1 MQGSADS
8 HSARP
13 RQPDRPDRGR
23 WLFPAGAAG
32 LTLLCYL
39 PALANGFIDWDDS
52 PLLLS
57 NPHYRGLS
65 LDHLRWMFTTRLM
78 GHWMP
83 LNWMSFGF
91 DYAVWGMRPLGYHL
105 TNVLLHAINAAV
117 VYALASKL
125 LQLSLPERLTT
136 DRMRVRLGALA
147 AALAFSLHP
156 MRVESVAWVTER
168 RDVLS
173 GLFFLLAI
181 WAYLRYGETRTAE
194 GRGGSWPYWTA
205 VALCGL
211 ALLSKVMAVSLPVI
225 LLVLDI
231 YPLRRL
237 GFGPGGW
244 MGPAARRVWL
254 EKLPFVA
261 LCAGASALAL
271 WAQLAGGSPVPLEA
285 LPWSGRLAI
294 VGYQLAFYIGKTLVP
309 THLAILYELRLP
321 LDLEQW
327 RIVSSVATVA
337 AVTAVAV
344 ALRRRVPGVLVAWAG
359 YVVILLPPSGI
370 VQSGYQIAADRYSYL
385 ACIGWSL
392 LAGAAVVAL
401 GRVAALAA
409 FVLLAVLGGLSWTQA
424 KMWRDNETVWRHAVE
439 VDPRSGIAR
448 ANLGAALNA
457 HGRPVEARAELRE
470 AIRLRPGYPDAH
482 LSLGLTLAQ
491 GGDPAAAVPHFREA
505 LRLWPR
511 FAEAHNN
518 LGAALAVQGRRDEA
532 LSHFREAL
540 RLNPDYAEARNNL
553 GLALAQEGKLRE
565 AAEQFTRAVEL
576 NPDWIDARRNLE
588 QAQRRLG
595 R

>member
-1 MQGSADS
+1 MQGDADS
-8 HSARP
+8 GSARP
-13 RQPDRPDRGR
+13 HVSDQGR
-23 WLFPAGAAG
+23 FLFPLAAVV
-32 LTLLCYL
+32 LTFLCYL
-39 PALANGFIDWDDS
+39 PALADGFIDWDDS
-52 PLLLS
+52 PLLLR
-57 NPHYRGLS
+57 NPHYRGLGP
-65 LDHLRWMFTTRLM
+65 DQLRWMFTSRLM

-83 LNWMSFGF
+83 LNWISFGL
-91 DYAVWGMRPLGYHL
+91 DHAVWGMTPFGYHL
-105 TNVLLHAINAAV
+105 TNLLLHATNAAV

-125 LQLSLPERLTT
+125 LLLSLPERLTS
-136 DRMRVRLGALA
+136 DRMRVRVGAVV
-147 AALAFSLHP
+147 AALTFSLHP
-156 MRVESVAWVTER
+156 LRVESVAWVTER

-181 WAYLRYGETRTAE
+181 W
-194 GRGGSWPYWTA
+194 
-205 VALCGL
+205 
-211 ALLSKVMAVSLPVI
+211 SLPVI
-225 LLVLDI
+225 LLLLDV

-237 GFGPGGW
+237 GGGPRGW
-244 MGPAARRVWL
+244 LGPAARAVML

-294 VGYQLAFYIGKTLVP
+294 LSYQLAFYLGKTLVP
-309 THLAILYELRLP
+309 TNLAILYELRLP
-321 LDLEQW
+321 LALETW
-327 RIVSSVATVA
+327 RIALSVATVA
-337 AVTAVAV
+337 AVTACAL
-344 ALRRRVPGVLVAWAG
+344 ALRRRVPAVLIAWAA

-385 ACIGWSL
+385 ACLGWSM
-392 LAGAAVVAL
+392 LAGAGVAAL
-401 GRVAALAA
+401 GRVAALPA
-409 FVLLAVLGGLSWTQA
+409 FLVIATLGGLTWTQA
-424 KMWRDNETVWRHAVE
+424 KIWHDNETVWRRAVD

-448 ANLGAALNA
+448 ANLGAALSA
-457 HGRPVEARAELRE
+457 HGRTEEAMAELRE

-482 LSLGLTLAQ
+482 LSLGLMLAQ
-491 GGDPAAAVPHFREA
+491 GGDPAGAVPHFSEA

-553 GLALAQEGKLRE
+553 GLALAQDGKLRE
-565 AAEQFTRAVEL
+565 AAEQFARAVAL
-576 NPDWIDARRNLE
+576 NPEWIDARRNLE
-588 QAQRRLG
+588 QAQRLLG

>member
-1 MQGSADS
+1 MS
-8 HSARP
+8 
-13 RQPDRPDRGR
+13 DRGR
-23 WLFPAGAAG
+23 FLFPMGAVA
-32 LTLLCYL
+32 LTLFCYL

-52 PLLLS
+52 PLLLG
-57 NPHYRGLS
+57 NPHYRGLG

-83 LNWMSFGF
+83 LNWVSFGL
-91 DYAVWGMRPLGYHL
+91 DHAVWGMRPFGYHL

-125 LQLSLPERLTT
+125 LQLSRPALTS
-136 DRMRVRLGALA
+136 DRMRVKLGALV
-147 AALAFSLHP
+147 AALTFSLHP
-156 MRVESVAWVTER
+156 LRVESVAWVTER

-173 GLFFLLAI
+173 SLFFLLAI
-181 WAYLRYGETRTAE
+181 WAYLRYCEARATGAGG
-194 GRGGSWPYWTA
+194 GRWPYWAA
-205 VALCGL
+205 VVLCGL
-211 ALLSKVMAVSLPVI
+211 ALMSKVMAVSLPVI
-225 LLVLDI
+225 LLLLDI

-237 GFGPGGW
+237 GGGPRDW
-244 MGPAARRVWL
+244 LGPSARVVLL
-254 EKLPFVA
+254 EKLPFVT
-261 LCAGASALAL
+261 LCAAASALAL

-294 VGYQLAFYIGKTLVP
+294 VCYQLAFYLGKTLVP
-309 THLAILYELRLP
+309 TNLAILYELRLP
-321 LDLEQW
+321 LELERW
-327 RIVSSVATVA
+327 RVVLSVATVA
-337 AVTAVAV
+337 AVTACAV
-344 ALRRRVPGVLVAWAG
+344 ALRRRLPAALIAWAV

-385 ACIGWSL
+385 ACLGWSV
-392 LAGAAVVAL
+392 LAGAAVAAI
-401 GRVAALAA
+401 GRVAALPA
-409 FVLLAVLGGLSWTQA
+409 FLIIATLGGLTWTQA
-424 KMWRDNETVWRHAVE
+424 KLWHDNETVWRRAVQ

-457 HGRPVEARAELRE
+457 HGRPVEAMAELRE

-482 LSLGLTLAQ
+482 LSLGLVLAQ
-491 GGDPAAAVPHFREA
+491 GGDPAGAEPHFSEA

-532 LSHFREAL
+532 LPHFSEAL
-540 RLNPDYAEARNNL
+540 RLNPDYAGARNNL

-576 NPDWIDARRNLE
+576 DPEWIDARRNLE
-588 QAQRRLG
+588 QAQRLLG

>member
-1 MQGSADS
+1 M
-8 HSARP
+8 
-13 RQPDRPDRGR
+13 
-23 WLFPAGAAG
+23 GAIA
-32 LTLLCYL
+32 LTLFCYF

-52 PLLLS
+52 PLLLR
-57 NPHYRGLS
+57 NPHYRGLG

-83 LNWMSFGF
+83 LNWVSFGL
-91 DYAVWGMRPLGYHL
+91 DHAVWGMRPFGYHL

-117 VYALASKL
+117 VYALATKL
-125 LQLSLPERLTT
+125 LQLSLPAFTS
-136 DRMRVRLGALA
+136 DGMRVKLGALV
-147 AALAFSLHP
+147 AALTFSLHP
-156 MRVESVAWVTER
+156 LRVESVAWVTER

-181 WAYLRYGETRTAE
+181 WAYLRYCEARATETRG
-194 GRGGSWPYWTA
+194 GRWPYWAA
-205 VALCGL
+205 VVLCGL
-211 ALLSKVMAVSLPVI
+211 ALMSKVMAVSLPVI
-225 LLVLDI
+225 LLLLDI

-237 GFGPGGW
+237 GRGPRDW
-244 MGPAARRVWL
+244 LGPSARVVLL

-294 VGYQLAFYIGKTLVP
+294 VCYQLAFYLGKTLVP
-309 THLAILYELRLP
+309 TSLAILYELRLP
-321 LDLEQW
+321 LGLEPW
-327 RIVSSVATVA
+327 RIVLSVATVA
-337 AVTAVAV
+337 AVTACAV
-344 ALRRRVPGVLVAWAG
+344 ALRRRLPAALIAWAA

-385 ACIGWSL
+385 ACVGWSV
-392 LAGAAVVAL
+392 LAGAAVAAL
-401 GRVAALAA
+401 GRVAALPA
-409 FVLLAVLGGLSWTQA
+409 FLVIATLGGLTWTQA
-424 KMWRDNETVWRHAVE
+424 KVWHDNETVWRRAVQ
-439 VDPRSGIAR
+439 VDPRSGIAH
-448 ANLGAALNA
+448 ANLGAALNT
-457 HGRPVEARAELRE
+457 HRRPVEAMAELRE

-482 LSLGLTLAQ
+482 LTLGLMLAQ
-491 GGDPAAAVPHFREA
+491 GGDPAGAEPHFSEA

-518 LGAALAVQGRRDEA
+518 LGAALAERGRRDEA
-532 LSHFREAL
+532 LSHFSEAL

-576 NPDWIDARRNLE
+576 NPEWIDARRNL
-588 QAQRRLG
+588 
-595 R
+595 